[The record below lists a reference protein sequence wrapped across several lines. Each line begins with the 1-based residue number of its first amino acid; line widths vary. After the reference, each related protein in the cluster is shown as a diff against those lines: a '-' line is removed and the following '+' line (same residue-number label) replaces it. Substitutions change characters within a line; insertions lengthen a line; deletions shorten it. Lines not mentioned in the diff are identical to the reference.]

1 VQTIEGA
8 DASGRL
14 AVLQA
19 CFHERNALQCGFCT
33 PGMLLTAAALLE
45 RDVSPSRETIREFIS
60 GNFCRCTGYQ
70 AIVDAVQDAARRMAG
85 AVDNPATGKLLADS
99 SAIDDPAAANP

>member
-1 VQTIEGA
+1 
-8 DASGRL
+8 
-14 AVLQA
+14 
-19 CFHERNALQCGFCT
+19 
-33 PGMLLTAAALLE
+33 MLLTAAALLE
-45 RDVSPSRETIREFIS
+45 RDPAPTRAITREFIS